1 MVDGIS
7 IVVCTYNGGNRLRE
21 VLSSIEQQE
30 FAGNL
35 ELILVDNN
43 SSNETVQIIN
53 DEINKMTVSARSV
66 IEKQQGLQFA
76 RVKGFYE
83 AKYDVVLMVDDDNF
97 LSKNY
102 VSEVFTAF
110 QKDDTL
116 GLVGGLG
123 IARFEAEKPWWFD
136 DYQINFAVGAQSN
149 TLYGAGLGV
158 RKKVYL
164 SVLENPKIKPAITD
178 RTGESLMSGGDTE
191 MNFWFT
197 LSGWGVKVL
206 KHISFEHF
214 MPKNRM
220 TIEYLHRLHHGFG
233 MTRVL
238 TIVYQDYLA
247 NGYKTL
253 PRPSIVRPMH
263 RKRLSYLESVLEGL
277 MQEGNHV
284 EERDLESLRKS
295 LSRSALHGEIEM
307 IQNLNWS
314 YRKKLVTIQQNC
326 LALSNAS

>member
-1 MVDGIS
+1 M
-7 IVVCTYNGGNRLRE
+7 VCTYNGGNRLRE

-43 SSNETVQIIN
+43 SSPETVQIIN

-158 RKKVYL
+158 RKKV
-164 SVLENPKIKPAITD
+164 
-178 RTGESLMSGGDTE
+178 
-191 MNFWFT
+191 
-197 LSGWGVKVL
+197 
-206 KHISFEHF
+206 
-214 MPKNRM
+214 
-220 TIEYLHRLHHGFG
+220 
-233 MTRVL
+233 
-238 TIVYQDYLA
+238 
-247 NGYKTL
+247 
-253 PRPSIVRPMH
+253 
-263 RKRLSYLESVLEGL
+263 
-277 MQEGNHV
+277 
-284 EERDLESLRKS
+284 
-295 LSRSALHGEIEM
+295 
-307 IQNLNWS
+307 
-314 YRKKLVTIQQNC
+314 
-326 LALSNAS
+326 